1 MNEQGSFYH
10 TVKIIV
16 ALDFD
21 TEREAM
27 VLVQALGDA
36 AEHYKIGIQTLT
48 AVGPSLPRMLIE
60 RGKHVFL
67 DLKLHEIPN
76 SVASAVRAAGKLGAG
91 MVTVHASAGSVVLRA
106 AVEAARPFPGLRV
119 LALTVITSLSDSEL
133 PEIGLAP
140 SVESQVERL
149 ASLAWSAGCHGVV
162 ASVQE
167 AAVLRSKMP
176 PQSLIVC
183 PGIQLPDS
191 SKTDQAR
198 TAMPA
203 SAARSGATHIVVGR
217 AVTAASSPLE
227 AFRQIRGELK

>member
-1 MNEQGSFYH
+1 MK
-10 TVKIIV
+10 VIV

-21 TEREAM
+21 TEREALD
-27 VLVQALGDA
+27 LVQALGDA
-36 AEHYKIGIQTLT
+36 ADHYKIGIQTLT
-48 AVGPSLPRMLIE
+48 AVGPSLARMLIE
-60 RGKHVFL
+60 QGKHVFL

-76 SVASAVRAAGKLGAG
+76 SVASAVRVAGHLGAG

-140 SVESQVERL
+140 SVESKVERL
-149 ASLAWSAGCHGVV
+149 ALLAWSAGCHGVV

-167 AAVLRSKMP
+167 AALLRSKMP
-176 PQSLIVC
+176 PQLLIVC

-191 SKTDQAR
+191 SKTDQTR
-198 TAMPA
+198 TATPGA
-203 SAARSGATHIVVGR
+203 AARSGATHIVVGR
-217 AVTAASSPLE
+217 AVTAASRPLE
-227 AFRQIRGELK
+227 VFRQIAGEAASP